1 MTLMQRPKFTKP
13 RVVVALLFVLSLS
26 LLLASDSYWPAAVL
40 GWLVLALAVS
50 SALVLTFKSKTG
62 NRVGR
67 I

>member
-1 MTLMQRPKFTKP
+1 MNPIQRPKFTKP
-13 RVVVALLFVLSLS
+13 RVVVVLLFVLSLS

-50 SALVLTFKSKTG
+50 FALLLTFKSKTG
-62 NRVGR
+62 NRFGR